1 MMRSTD
7 PTSTARST
15 LWMASNSAAARLL
28 LGADLRPRRAQ
39 LVVQHLAPDAL
50 GRRDPLVIA
59 GTQVPSRANTTA
71 VV

>member
-1 MMRSTD
+1 
-7 PTSTARST
+7 
-15 LWMASNSAAARLL
+15 
-28 LGADLRPRRAQ
+28 
-39 LVVQHLAPDAL
+39 VQHLALDAL